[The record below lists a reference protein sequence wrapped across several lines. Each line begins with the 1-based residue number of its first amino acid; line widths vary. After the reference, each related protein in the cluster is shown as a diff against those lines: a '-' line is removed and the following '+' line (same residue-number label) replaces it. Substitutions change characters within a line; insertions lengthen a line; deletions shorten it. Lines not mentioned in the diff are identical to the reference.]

1 MLNWKRIKSN
11 TNDVIIDDNII
22 NDKFQHLP
30 SQNKLA
36 VLKHNQK
43 CIVNKL
49 SNKIDET
56 GFAAENLIGIT
67 NNINQYVE
75 VQMSSIDKLVSEITN
90 YSALAEEVLAS
101 TENSKQIA
109 EQTMGIAHEG
119 SKAVDNSIKAMN
131 DIESSVEDAK
141 TVVMDLNTKS
151 AHINEML
158 NVIKDI
164 ANHTNLLSLNAS
176 IEAAR
181 AGEAGRGFTVVAQE
195 VKKLAERS
203 VESAGFISKTINE
216 INASI
221 THTIAAMDKTTA
233 KVKEGTEIANNTMLV
248 FQNIIKAVQTS
259 TDVTAEINLALE
271 SQTENL
277 ENVIS
282 STEEMNHTSEKLLS
296 VVESASLN
304 TQYTKTSLNIL
315 WEVSEDLKYISD
327 KLLEEVPVATKEES
341 ILKTCLHGVPLG
353 FDPAH
358 AIDQESGQ
366 VIVNAHA
373 ALLTIGSTGEVSPGI
388 AKSWYV
394 EEDHLTWVFNL
405 RKGAKFHN
413 GRELTA
419 SDIKYSY
426 ERILSPS
433 VKSPNSWFLENI
445 EGATEYLQ
453 GQAKEV
459 IGIKVL
465 DKYRLSLKL
474 TVPYTGFLLNLGQ
487 YCCSIIAKE
496 EMEKGKIVGCGP
508 FILEEIKADGCT
520 LTAFKDYFGG
530 APYADK
536 IQIEFKPENVA
547 EKFLNKTYSF
557 ITVDNKTLMESL
569 KEADSSSI
577 KMKDVMGTYYAGF
590 NLKSNSPLLQDEEIR
605 KALNYAIDRKRIIN
619 DVLGGMAI
627 ESKGPFP
634 PSIIDN
640 KYLSSFD
647 YNPTMVKDLIAK
659 KRMGSAL
666 KLKLLIREGSSD
678 TVFNK
683 IAQYVLEDLKKVGIE
698 CITEKVPADKYFPSI
713 PHSDLFISRWIAD
726 TGDADNFLQP
736 NFNPTNYTDFT
747 GYKNEEVLE
756 LMNTAK
762 EILNPQKRI
771 KMYEDIQKKIVH
783 ESPWIFL
790 YHPQVAVATN
800 AGVLGARLNPLG
812 IVRFEDIVIEQ

>member
-1 MLNWKRIKSN
+1 MLNWTQLKSKSSEKAIE
-11 TNDVIIDDNII
+11 TDRA
-22 NDKFQHLP
+22 NDKLKHLP

-56 GFAAENLIGIT
+56 GFATENLIGIT

-75 VQMSSIDKLVSEITN
+75 VQMSSIDNLVNEITN

-109 EQTMGIAHEG
+109 DQTLKIAEEG
-119 SKAVDNSIKAMN
+119 RLAVDNSIKAMN
-131 DIESSVEDAK
+131 EIESSVSDAK

-158 NVIKDI
+158 DVIKDI

-203 VESAGFISKTINE
+203 VESAGFISKTISE

-221 THTIAAMDKTTA
+221 AHTIAAMDKSTA
-233 KVKEGTEIANNTMLV
+233 KVKEGSQIAQNTMLV
-248 FQNIIKAVQTS
+248 FQNIINAVKTS
-259 TDVTAEINLALE
+259 TDVTAEINLALV

-282 STEEMNHTSEKLLS
+282 STEQMSHTSEKLLS

-304 TQYTKTSLNIL
+304 TQYTKTSLNTL

-327 KLLEEVPVATKEES
+327 KLLQEVPTSTKELT

-353 FDPAH
+353 FDPCY

-373 ALLTIGSTGEVSPGI
+373 ALLTIGSSGEVSPGI

-419 SDIKYSY
+419 ADIKYSY
-426 ERILSPS
+426 ERILSPK

-445 EGATEYLQ
+445 AGATEYLK
-453 GQAKEV
+453 GAVKEV
-459 IGIKVL
+459 SGIKVL

-508 FILEEIKADGCT
+508 YILEEIKADGCT
-520 LTAFKDYFGG
+520 LSAFADYFGG

-536 IQIEFKPENVA
+536 VHIEFNPANAA
-547 EKFLNKTYSF
+547 EKFLNKDYNF
-557 ITVDNKTLMESL
+557 ITVDNKALMENL
-569 KEADSSSI
+569 KNDESSSI

-590 NLKSNSPLLQDEEIR
+590 NLKSNSLLIKDEEIR
-605 KALNYAIDRKRIIN
+605 RALNYAIDRNRIIKEI
-619 DVLGGMAI
+619 LGGMAI
-627 ESKGPFP
+627 VSKGPFP

-640 KYLSSFD
+640 KYLPAFD

-659 KRMGSAL
+659 KRLGSSL
-666 KLKLLIREGSSD
+666 KLKLLMREGSMD

-683 IAQYVLEDLKKVGIE
+683 IAQYILEDLKKVGID
-698 CITEKVPADKYFPSI
+698 CNIEKVTSDKYFASI

-726 TGDADNFLQP
+726 TGDPDNFLQP
-736 NFNPTNYTDFT
+736 NFNETNYTDFT
-747 GYKNEEVLE
+747 GYSNLEVLE
-756 LMNTAK
+756 MMNNAK
-762 EILNPQKRI
+762 EILNPLKRI
-771 KMYEDIQKKIVH
+771 KVYEDIQKKIISH
-783 ESPWIFL
+783 SPWIFL
-790 YHPQVAVATN
+790 YHPQVAVAAN

-812 IVRFEDIVIEQ
+812 IVRFEDIVIE

>member
-1 MLNWKRIKSN
+1 MLKWKLRKSSSSETAIEN
-11 TNDVIIDDNII
+11 NII
-22 NDKFQHLP
+22 NDKMECLP

-56 GFAAENLIGIT
+56 GFATENLIGIT
-67 NNINQYVE
+67 DNINQYVE
-75 VQMSSIDKLVSEITN
+75 VQMSSIDKLVNEITN

-109 EQTMGIAHEG
+109 EQTMEIAEEG
-119 SKAVDNSIKAMN
+119 RKAVDNSIKAMSE
-131 DIESSVEDAK
+131 IESSVSDAK
-141 TVVMDLNTKS
+141 SVVMDLNTKS

-216 INASI
+216 INDSI
-221 THTIAAMDKTTA
+221 AHTIAAMDKTTD
-233 KVKEGTEIANNTMLV
+233 KVKEGSDIAQNTMSV
-248 FQNIIKAVQTS
+248 FQNIINAVQTS
-259 TDVTAEINLALE
+259 TDVTAEINIALV

-277 ENVIS
+277 ESVIS

-327 KLLEEVPVATKEES
+327 KLLQEIPATTKEDS
-341 ILKTCLHGVPLG
+341 ILRTCLHGVPLG
-353 FDPAH
+353 FDPAL

-373 ALLTIGSTGEVSPGI
+373 ALLSIGSSGDVSPGI

-405 RKGAKFHN
+405 RKGVKFQN
-413 GRELTA
+413 GRDLTA
-419 SDIKYSY
+419 TDIKYSY
-426 ERILSPS
+426 ERILSPAL
-433 VKSPNSWFLENI
+433 KSPNSWFLENI

-453 GQAKEV
+453 GRVKEV
-459 IGIKVL
+459 VGIRVL
-465 DKYRLSLKL
+465 DKYRISLKL

-487 YCCSIIAKE
+487 YCCSIIANE
-496 EMEKGKIVGCGP
+496 EILKGKIVGCGP
-508 FILEEIKADGCT
+508 FILEDVKPDGCT

-536 IQIEFKPENVA
+536 INIEFNPENPA
-547 EKFLNKTYSF
+547 EKFLNKDYNF
-557 ITVDNKTLMESL
+557 ITVDNKPLMESL
-569 KEADSSSI
+569 KNSESSSI
-577 KMKDVMGTYYAGF
+577 NMKDVMGTYYAGF
-590 NLKSNSPLLQDEEIR
+590 NLKSNSPLIQDEQIR
-605 KALNYAIDRKRIIN
+605 RALNHAIDRKRIIKE
-619 DVLGGMAI
+619 VLGGMAI

-640 KYLSSFD
+640 KYLPAFD

-659 KRMGSAL
+659 KRLGSSL
-666 KLKLLIREGSSD
+666 KLKLLMRDGSPD

-683 IAQYVLEDLKKVGIE
+683 IAQYILEDLKKVGIE
-698 CITEKVPADKYFPSI
+698 CNVEKVASDKYFASI

-736 NFNPTNYTDFT
+736 NFNHTNYTDFT
-747 GYKNEEVLE
+747 GYKNDDVLE
-756 LMNTAK
+756 MMNSAK
-762 EILNPQKRI
+762 EILNPVKRT
-771 KMYEDIQKKIVH
+771 KVYEDIQKEIIN

-790 YHPQVAVATN
+790 YHPQVGVATN
-800 AGVLGARLNPLG
+800 AGILGARLNPLG
-812 IVRFEDIVIEQ
+812 IVRFEDIVVEQ

>member
-1 MLNWKRIKSN
+1 MLNWKKTKSN
-11 TNDVIIDDNII
+11 SNDIAIENNITNDKV
-22 NDKFQHLP
+22 QHLP

-109 EQTMGIAHEG
+109 EQTMGIAQEG
-119 SKAVDNSIKAMN
+119 SRAVDNSIQAMN
-131 DIESSVEDAK
+131 EIESSVEDAK

-221 THTIAAMDKTTA
+221 KHTIDAMDKTTA

-248 FQNIIKAVQTS
+248 FHNIIKAVQTS

-315 WEVSEDLKYISD
+315 CEVSEDLKYISD
-327 KLLEEVPVATKEES
+327 KLLEEINVTTKEDS
-341 ILKTCLHGVPLG
+341 ILKTCIHGAPLG
-353 FDPAH
+353 FDPGM

-373 ALLTIGSTGEVSPGI
+373 ALLTIGSSGEVSPGI
-388 AKSWYV
+388 ARSWYV
-394 EEDHLTWVFNL
+394 EEDHLTWIFNL

-426 ERILSPS
+426 ERILSPAT
-433 VKSPNSWFLENI
+433 KSPNSWFLENI
-445 EGATEYLQ
+445 EGAAEYLQ
-453 GQAKEV
+453 GRAKEV

-496 EMEKGKIVGCGP
+496 EFEKGKIVGCGP
-508 FILEEIKADGCT
+508 FILQETRADGCT

-536 IQIEFKPENVA
+536 IEIEFKPENAA
-547 EKFLNKTYSF
+547 EKFLNKSYSF
-557 ITVDNKTLMESL
+557 ITIDNKTLMESL
-569 KEADSSSI
+569 KQAESASI

-590 NLKSNSPLLQDEEIR
+590 NLKSNSPLVQDEEIR
-605 KALNYAIDRKRIIN
+605 RALNYAIDRKRIIKEI
-619 DVLGGMAI
+619 LGGMAI

-640 KYLSSFD
+640 KYLPSFD

-683 IAQYVLEDLKKVGIE
+683 ISQYVLEDLKKVGIE
-698 CITEKVPADKYFPSI
+698 CIVEKVPADKYFPSI

-736 NFNPTNYTDFT
+736 NFNLTNYTDFS
-747 GYKNEEVLE
+747 GYNNENVIAM
-756 LMNTAK
+756 MNTAK
-762 EILNPQKRI
+762 EIINPTKRI
-771 KMYEDIQKKIVH
+771 KVYEDIQKKIIH
-783 ESPWIFL
+783 DSPWIFL

-800 AGVLGARLNPLG
+800 PGVLGARLNPLG
-812 IVRFEDIVIEQ
+812 ILRFEDIVIE

>member
-1 MLNWKRIKSN
+1 MLKWKLVKSKPSN
-11 TNDVIIDDNII
+11 IVIESNIL
-22 NDKFQHLP
+22 NDKINYLP
-30 SQNKLA
+30 SQNKFA

-49 SNKIDET
+49 SNKIAET

-67 NNINQYVE
+67 NSINQYVE

-109 EQTMGIAHEG
+109 EQTMEIAQEG
-119 SKAVDNSIKAMN
+119 SKAVDNSIKAMSEI
-131 DIESSVEDAK
+131 DSSVEDAK

-203 VESAGFISKTINE
+203 VESAGFISKTIKE
-216 INASI
+216 INTSI
-221 THTIAAMDKTTA
+221 THTIRAMDKTTE

-248 FQNIIKAVQTS
+248 FHNIIKAVQTS

-296 VVESASLN
+296 IVESASLN
-304 TQYTKTSLNIL
+304 TQYTKTSLNVL
-315 WEVSEDLKYISD
+315 WDVSEDLKYISD
-327 KLLEEVPVATKEES
+327 KLLDEIPIINKEES

-353 FDPAH
+353 FDPAL

-373 ALLTIGSTGEVSPGI
+373 ALLTIGSSGEISPGI

-413 GRELTA
+413 GRELTSA
-419 SDIKYSY
+419 DIKYSY
-426 ERILSPS
+426 ERILSPKC
-433 VKSPNSWFLENI
+433 KSPNSWFLENI
-445 EGATEYLQ
+445 EGASEYLK
-453 GQAKEV
+453 GHAKEV

-465 DKYRLSLKL
+465 DRYRISLKL

-496 EMEKGKIVGCGP
+496 EIEKGKIVGCGP
-508 FILEEIKADGCT
+508 FILDEVRTDGCT

-536 IQIEFKPENVA
+536 VEIEFKPDDVV

-569 KEADSSSI
+569 KQAESSSV

-590 NLKSNSPLLQDEEIR
+590 NLKSNSPLVQDEEIR
-605 KALNYAIDRKRIIN
+605 RALNHAIDRKRIIN
-619 DVLGGMAI
+619 EILGGMAI

-640 KYLSSFD
+640 KYLPSFD
-647 YNPTMVKDLIAK
+647 YNPTMVKDLITK
-659 KRMGSAL
+659 KRIISAL
-666 KLKLLIREGSSD
+666 NLKLLIREGSSD

-683 IAQYVLEDLKKVGIE
+683 IAQYVLEDLKKVGID
-698 CITEKVPADKYFPSI
+698 CLIQKVAADKYFESI

-736 NFNPTNYTDFT
+736 NFNLTNYTDFT
-747 GYKNEEVLE
+747 GYSNEDVLVM
-756 LMNTAK
+756 MNTAK
-762 EILNPQKRI
+762 EIINPLKRI
-771 KMYEDIQKKIVH
+771 KLYEDIQKKIVH

-790 YHPQVAVATN
+790 HHPQVAVATN
-800 AGVLGARLNPLG
+800 PGVLGARLNPLG
-812 IVRFEDIVIEQ
+812 ILRLEDIVIE

>member
-1 MLNWKRIKSN
+1 MLNWKIPKSKSKNRVIDVNIK
-11 TNDVIIDDNII
+11 
-22 NDKFQHLP
+22 NDKIQHLQ

-36 VLKHNQK
+36 VLRHNQK

-56 GFAAENLIGIT
+56 GFATENLIGIT

-75 VQMSSIDKLVSEITN
+75 VQMSSIDKLVNEITN

-109 EQTMGIAHEG
+109 EKTMEIAKDG
-119 SKAVDNSIKAMN
+119 RMAVDNSIRAMTE
-131 DIESSVEDAK
+131 IESSVCDAK
-141 TVVMDLNTKS
+141 NVVMDLNTKS

-181 AGEAGRGFTVVAQE
+181 AGDAGRGFTVVAQE

-203 VESAGFISKTINE
+203 VESAGIISKTINE
-216 INASI
+216 INDSI
-221 THTIAAMDKTTA
+221 AHTISAMDKTTA
-233 KVKEGTEIANNTMLV
+233 KVKEGSEIAQNTMSV
-248 FQNIIKAVQTS
+248 FHNIINAVQAS
-259 TDVTAEINLALE
+259 TDVTAEINSALV

-282 STEEMNHTSEKLLS
+282 STEDMSHTSNKLLS

-304 TQYTKTSLNIL
+304 TQYTKTSLNTL
-315 WEVSEDLKYISD
+315 WEVSEDLKYISNE
-327 KLLEEVPVATKEES
+327 LLQEVPATTKEIS

-353 FDPAH
+353 FDPGL

-366 VIVNAHA
+366 VVVNVHA
-373 ALLTIGSTGEVSPGI
+373 ALLTIGSSGEVSPGI

-394 EEDHLTWVFNL
+394 EEDHLTWIFNL

-426 ERILSPS
+426 ERILSPT

-453 GQAKEV
+453 GHAKEV
-459 IGIKVL
+459 VGIRVL

-508 FILEEIKADGCT
+508 YILEEFKADSCM
-520 LTAFKDYFGG
+520 LTAFLDYFGG

-536 IQIEFKPENVA
+536 VHIEFNPENA
-547 EKFLNKTYSF
+547 AQKFLNKDFNF
-557 ITVDNKTLMESL
+557 ITVDNKTLMETL
-569 KEADSSSI
+569 KGDKSSSI

-590 NLKSNSPLLQDEEIR
+590 NLKSNSPLVQDVEIR
-605 KALNYAIDRKRIIN
+605 RALNYAIDRKRIIN
-619 DVLGGMAI
+619 EILGGMAI

-640 KYLSSFD
+640 KYLPTFD
-647 YNPTMVKDLIAK
+647 YKPNMVRDLISK
-659 KRMGSAL
+659 KRLGSSL
-666 KLKLLIREGSSD
+666 KLKLLIRDGSRD

-683 IAQYVLEDLKKVGIE
+683 IAQYVLEDLNKVGIE
-698 CITEKVPADKYFPSI
+698 CNIQQVPPDKYFASI
-713 PHSDLFISRWIAD
+713 PNSDLFISRWIAD
-726 TGDADNFLQP
+726 TGDPDNFLQP
-736 NFNPTNYTDFT
+736 NFNETNYTDFT
-747 GYKNEEVLE
+747 GYNNAEVLGM
-756 LMNTAK
+756 MNSAK
-762 EILNPQKRI
+762 EILNPHKRI
-771 KMYEDIQKKIVH
+771 KVYEDIQNKIVNH
-783 ESPWIFL
+783 SPWIFL

-800 AGVLGARLNPLG
+800 EGVLGARLNPLG
-812 IVRFEDIVIEQ
+812 IVRFEDIIIE

>member
-1 MLNWKRIKSN
+1 MLRWKLLKSKAN
-11 TNDVIIDDNII
+11 KIAIENSMP
-22 NDKFQHLP
+22 NDKINHMI

-56 GFAAENLIGIT
+56 GFATENLIGIT

-75 VQMSSIDKLVSEITN
+75 VQMSSIDKLVNEITN

-109 EQTMGIAHEG
+109 EQTMEIAEEG
-119 SKAVDNSIKAMN
+119 RKAVDNSINAMSE
-131 DIESSVEDAK
+131 IESSVCDAK

-158 NVIKDI
+158 DVIKDI

-203 VESAGFISKTINE
+203 VESAGFISRTINE

-221 THTIAAMDKTTA
+221 AHTITAMDKTTA
-233 KVKEGTEIANNTMLV
+233 KVKEGSDIAQNTMSV
-248 FQNIIKAVQTS
+248 FQRIINAVQTS
-259 TDVTAEINLALE
+259 TDVTAEINIALV

-282 STEEMNHTSEKLLS
+282 STEKMNHTSEKLLS

-327 KLLEEVPVATKEES
+327 KLLQEIPTSTKEDS
-341 ILKTCLHGVPLG
+341 ILRTCLHGVPLG
-353 FDPAH
+353 FDPAL

-373 ALLTIGSTGEVSPGI
+373 ALLSIGSSGEVSPGI

-405 RKGAKFHN
+405 RKGAEFQN
-413 GRELTA
+413 GREITA
-419 SDIKYSY
+419 TDIKYSY
-426 ERILSPS
+426 ERILSPTL
-433 VKSPNSWFLENI
+433 KSPNSWFLENI

-453 GQAKEV
+453 GRASEV
-459 IGIKVL
+459 IGIRIL
-465 DKYRLSLKL
+465 DKYRISLKL

-496 EMEKGKIVGCGP
+496 EMVKGKILGCGP
-508 FILEEIKADGCT
+508 FILEDVKADGCT
-520 LTAFKDYFGG
+520 LTAFKNHFGG

-536 IQIEFKPENVA
+536 IHIEFNPKNPA
-547 EKFLNKTYSF
+547 EKFLNKDYNF

-569 KEADSSSI
+569 KSSESSSI
-577 KMKDVMGTYYAGF
+577 IMKDVMGTYYAGF
-590 NLKSNSPLLQDEEIR
+590 NLKSNSPLIQDEQIR
-605 KALNYAIDRKRIIN
+605 MALNHAIDRKRIIKEI
-619 DVLGGMAI
+619 LGGMAI

-640 KYLSSFD
+640 KYLPAFN
-647 YNPTMVKDLIAK
+647 YNPTLVKDLIAK
-659 KRMGSAL
+659 KRLGSSL
-666 KLKLLIREGSSD
+666 KLKLLIRDGSSD

-683 IAQYVLEDLKKVGIE
+683 IAQYLLEDLKNVGID
-698 CITEKVPADKYFPSI
+698 CNVEKVPSDKYFGSI
-713 PHSDLFISRWIAD
+713 PHCDLFISRWIAD
-726 TGDADNFLQP
+726 TGDPDNFLQP
-736 NFNPTNYTDFT
+736 NFNATNYTDFT
-747 GYKNEEVLE
+747 GYCNEGVLE
-756 LMNTAK
+756 LMNSAK
-762 EILNPQKRI
+762 EILNPLKRI
-771 KMYEDIQKKIVH
+771 KVYEDIQKKIVQ

-800 AGVLGARLNPLG
+800 VGVLGARLNPLG
-812 IVRFEDIVIEQ
+812 ILRFEDIVVE

>member
-1 MLNWKRIKSN
+1 MLNWKRKNSN
-11 TNDVIIDDNII
+11 SKDIVSQANLTNEKVNP
-22 NDKFQHLP
+22 LP
-30 SQNKLA
+30 TQNKLA

-43 CIVNKL
+43 CIITKL

-56 GFAAENLIGIT
+56 GFATENLIGIT
-67 NNINQYVE
+67 NNINEYVE
-75 VQMSSIDKLVSEITN
+75 VQMGSIDKLVSEITN

-109 EQTMGIAHEG
+109 EQTMEIAENG
-119 SKAVDNSIKAMN
+119 RMAVDNSIVAMGE
-131 DIESSVEDAK
+131 IESSVEDAK

-151 AHINEML
+151 AQINEML

-221 THTIAAMDKTTA
+221 AHTIAAMDKTTA
-233 KVKEGTEIANNTMLV
+233 KVKEGSEIANNTMVV
-248 FQNIIKAVQTS
+248 FHNIIKAVQTS
-259 TDVTAEINLALE
+259 TDVTSEINLALE
-271 SQTENL
+271 SQTQNL

-282 STEEMNHTSEKLLS
+282 STEEMNHTSVKLLS
-296 VVESASLN
+296 VVESATLN

-327 KLLEEVPVATKEES
+327 KLLQEIPTATKEHT
-341 ILKTCLHGVPLG
+341 LLTTCLYGTPLG
-353 FDPAH
+353 YDPAL

-366 VIVNAHA
+366 IIVNAHA
-373 ALLTIGSTGEVSPGI
+373 ALLAIGSSGEISPGI

-394 EEDHLTWVFNL
+394 EEDHLTWIFNI

-419 SDIKYSY
+419 SDVKYTY
-426 ERILSPS
+426 ERILSPKL
-433 VKSPNSWFLENI
+433 KSPNSWFLENI
-445 EGATEYLQ
+445 QGATEYLQ
-453 GQAKEV
+453 GQAKDV

-465 DKYRLSLKL
+465 DKYRISLKL

-487 YCCSIIAKE
+487 YCCSILAKE
-496 EMEKGKIVGCGP
+496 EIEKGKIVGCGP
-508 FILEEIKADGCT
+508 FILDEANKDGCT
-520 LTAFKDYFGG
+520 LRAFADYFGG
-530 APYADK
+530 APYADSVHV
-536 IQIEFKPENVA
+536 EFNPSNAA
-547 EKFLNKTYSF
+547 EKLLNNEYNF
-557 ITVDNKTLMESL
+557 ITVDNKALMESL
-569 KEADSSSI
+569 KHIESSAI

-590 NLKSNSPLLQDEEIR
+590 NLKSNSPLVQDAEIR
-605 KALNYAIDRKRIIN
+605 RALNHAIDRKRIIQEI
-619 DVLGGMAI
+619 LGGMAI

-634 PSIIDN
+634 PSIINN
-640 KYLSSFD
+640 KYLPSFD

-659 KRMGSAL
+659 KRIGSAL
-666 KLKLLIREGSSD
+666 KLKLIVREGSAD

-683 IAQYVLEDLKKVGIE
+683 IAQYILEDLKKVGIE
-698 CITEKVPADKYFPSI
+698 CNIEKIPADKYFGSI
-713 PHSDLFISRWIAD
+713 PKSDIFISRWIAD

-736 NFNPTNYTDFT
+736 NFNIANYTDFS
-747 GYKNEEVLE
+747 GYSNEPVLE
-756 LMNTAK
+756 MMNAAK
-762 EILNPQKRI
+762 EILNPLKRNN
-771 KMYEDIQKKIVH
+771 MYEDIQKKIVYD
-783 ESPWIFL
+783 SPWIFL
-790 YHPQVAVATN
+790 YHPQVAIASN
-800 AGVLGARLNPLG
+800 SGVLGARLNPLG
-812 IVRFEDIVIEQ
+812 IVKFEDIVVE

>member
-1 MLNWKRIKSN
+1 MLNWKRIKSKS
-11 TNDVIIDDNII
+11 NDVALENNTTDDKI
-22 NDKFQHLP
+22 QHLP
-30 SQNKLA
+30 SQNKLT

-109 EQTMGIAHEG
+109 EQTMGIAQEG

-131 DIESSVEDAK
+131 EIEASVEDAK

-181 AGEAGRGFTVVAQE
+181 AGDAGRGFTVVAQE

-221 THTIAAMDKTTA
+221 IHTIDAMNRTTA

-248 FQNIIKAVQTS
+248 FHNIIKAVQTS

-296 VVESASLN
+296 IVESASLN
-304 TQYTKTSLNIL
+304 TQYTKTSLNTL

-327 KLLEEVPVATKEES
+327 KLLDEIPVATKEVS
-341 ILKTCLHGVPLG
+341 VLKTCLHGVPLG
-353 FDPAH
+353 FDPAL

-373 ALLTIGSTGEVSPGI
+373 ALLTIGSSGEVSPGI

-394 EEDHLTWVFNL
+394 EEDHLTWIFNL

-413 GRELTA
+413 GRELTS

-426 ERILSPS
+426 ERILSPAL
-433 VKSPNSWFLENI
+433 KSPNSWFLENI
-445 EGATEYLQ
+445 AGASEYLQ
-453 GQAKEV
+453 GHAKEV
-459 IGIKVL
+459 SGIKVL

-487 YCCSIIAKE
+487 YCCSIVAKE
-496 EMEKGKIVGCGP
+496 EIAQGKIVGCGP
-508 FILEEIKADGCT
+508 FILDEIKPDGCT
-520 LTAFKDYFGG
+520 LTAFKDYYGG
-530 APYADK
+530 SPYADK
-536 IQIEFKPENVA
+536 IEIEFKPENAA

-569 KEADSSSI
+569 KQSESSAI
-577 KMKDVMGTYYAGF
+577 KMKDVMGTYYVGF
-590 NLKSNSPLLQDEEIR
+590 NLKSNSPLIQDEEIR
-605 KALNYAIDRKRIIN
+605 RALNHAIDRKRIIQEI
-619 DVLGGMAI
+619 LGGMAI

-634 PSIIDN
+634 PSIVDN
-640 KYLSSFD
+640 KYLPSFD
-647 YNPTMVKDLIAK
+647 FNPTMVKDLIAR
-659 KRMGSAL
+659 KRIGSSL
-666 KLKLLIREGSSD
+666 KLKLLTREGSSD

-698 CITEKVPADKYFPSI
+698 CITEKVPADKYFPNI

-736 NFNPTNYTDFT
+736 NFNLANYTDFS
-747 GYKNEEVLE
+747 GYNNEDVLE
-756 LMNTAK
+756 MMNVAK
-762 EILNPQKRI
+762 EIINPLKRT
-771 KMYEDIQKKIVH
+771 KVYEDIQKKIIH
-783 ESPWIFL
+783 DSPWIFL

-800 AGVLGARLNPLG
+800 PGVLGARLNPLG
-812 IVRFEDIVIEQ
+812 IVRFEDIIIE

>member
-1 MLNWKRIKSN
+1 MLNLKLFKSKSN
-11 TNDVIIDDNII
+11 RAIEEIPNE
-22 NDKFQHLP
+22 KFQHLP

-56 GFAAENLIGIT
+56 GFATENLIGIT
-67 NNINQYVE
+67 NSINQYVE
-75 VQMSSIDKLVSEITN
+75 VQMSSIDKLVNEITN
-90 YSALAEEVLAS
+90 YSALAQEVLAS

-109 EQTMGIAHEG
+109 EQTMGIAKEG
-119 SKAVDNSIKAMN
+119 RMAVDNSIKAMLE
-131 DIESSVEDAK
+131 IESSVCDAK
-141 TVVMDLNTKS
+141 NVVMDLNTKS

-158 NVIKDI
+158 DVIKDI

-203 VESAGFISKTINE
+203 VESAGFISKTIYE
-216 INASI
+216 INDSI
-221 THTIAAMDKTTA
+221 AHTIAAMDKITA
-233 KVKEGTEIANNTMLV
+233 KVKEGSQIANNTMSV
-248 FQNIIKAVQTS
+248 FHNIISAVQTS
-259 TDVTAEINLALE
+259 TDVTAEINLALV
-271 SQTENL
+271 SQTDNL

-282 STEEMNHTSEKLLS
+282 STEEMSHTSEKLLS

-304 TQYTKTSLNIL
+304 TQYTKTSLNTL

-327 KLLEEVPVATKEES
+327 KLLQEVPSTAKAIT

-353 FDPAH
+353 FDPGFV
-358 AIDQESGQ
+358 IDQESGQ
-366 VIVNAHA
+366 VVVNAHA
-373 ALLTIGSTGEVSPGI
+373 ALLTIGSSGEVSPGI

-405 RKGAKFHN
+405 RKGAKFQN

-426 ERILSPS
+426 ERILSPIT
-433 VKSPNSWFLENI
+433 KSPNSWFLENI

-453 GQAKEV
+453 GHAKEV
-459 IGIKVL
+459 IGIRVL

-508 FILEEIKADGCT
+508 YVLEEIKADGCT
-520 LTAFKDYFGG
+520 LTAFVDYFGG

-536 IQIEFKPENVA
+536 VHIEFNPTNAA
-547 EKFLNKTYSF
+547 EKFLNKDYNF
-557 ITVDNKTLMESL
+557 ITVDNKTLMESI
-569 KEADSSSI
+569 KGTESSSI
-577 KMKDVMGTYYAGF
+577 KMKDVMGTYYVGF
-590 NLKSNSPLLQDEEIR
+590 NLKSKSLLIKDEEIR
-605 KALNYAIDRKRIIN
+605 RALNHAIGRKRIIKEI
-619 DVLGGMAI
+619 LGGMAL

-640 KYLSSFD
+640 KYLPAFE
-647 YNPTMVKDLIAK
+647 YNPSMVKDLISK
-659 KRMGSAL
+659 KRIASSL
-666 KLKLLIREGSSD
+666 KIKLLIRDGSPD

-698 CITEKVPADKYFPSI
+698 CSIEKVHSDKYFASI

-726 TGDADNFLQP
+726 TGDPDNFLQP
-736 NFNPTNYTDFT
+736 NFNETNYTDFT
-747 GYKNEEVLE
+747 GYRNDDVLE
-756 LMNTAK
+756 MMNNAK
-762 EILNPQKRI
+762 EILNPLKRI
-771 KMYEDIQKKIVH
+771 KLYEDIQKKIVSH
-783 ESPWIFL
+783 SPWIFL

-812 IVRFEDIVIEQ
+812 IVRFEDIVIE

>member
-1 MLNWKRIKSN
+1 MPKWKLLKSKATKPPIETN
-11 TNDVIIDDNII
+11 LTNDKI
-22 NDKFQHLP
+22 QHLP
-30 SQNKLA
+30 FQNKLA

-43 CIVNKL
+43 CIVTKL

-56 GFAAENLIGIT
+56 GFATENLIGIT

-75 VQMSSIDKLVSEITN
+75 VQMSSIDKLINEITN

-109 EQTMGIAHEG
+109 EQTMGIAEEG
-119 SKAVDNSIKAMN
+119 RMAVDNSIKAMSE
-131 DIESSVEDAK
+131 IESSVYDAK

-151 AHINEML
+151 ADINEML
-158 NVIKDI
+158 DVIKDI

-216 INASI
+216 INTSI
-221 THTIAAMDKTTA
+221 AHTIAAMDKTTA
-233 KVKEGTEIANNTMLV
+233 KVKEGSDIAQTTMLV
-248 FQNIIKAVQTS
+248 FQNIINAVQTS
-259 TDVTAEINLALE
+259 TDVTAEINLALA

-282 STEEMNHTSEKLLS
+282 STEEMSHTSETLLS

-327 KLLEEVPVATKEES
+327 NLLREVVATAKAES
-341 ILKTCLHGVPLG
+341 ILTTCLHGVPLG
-353 FDPAH
+353 FDPAM

-373 ALLTIGSTGEVSPGI
+373 ALLAIGSTGEISPGI

-419 SDIKYSY
+419 TDIKYSY

-433 VKSPNSWFLENI
+433 LKSPNSWFLENL

-453 GQAKEV
+453 GRAKEV
-459 IGIKVL
+459 IGIKIL
-465 DKYRLSLKL
+465 DKYRVSLKL

-487 YCCSIIAKE
+487 YCCSILAKE
-496 EMEKGKIVGCGP
+496 EISKGKIVGCGP
-508 FILEEIKADGCT
+508 FILDEIKSNGCT

-536 IQIEFKPENVA
+536 INIEFNPVNAA
-547 EKFLNKTYSF
+547 EKFLSKDYNF
-557 ITVDNKTLMESL
+557 ITIDNKTLMESI
-569 KEADSSSI
+569 KSGESASI
-577 KMKDVMGTYYAGF
+577 KLKDVMGTYYAGF
-590 NLKSNSPLLQDEEIR
+590 NLKSKSPLLQDEEIR
-605 KALNYAIDRKRIIN
+605 RSLNHAIDRKKIIEEI
-619 DVLGGMAI
+619 LGGMAI

-640 KYLSSFD
+640 KYLPSLD
-647 YNPTMVKDLIAK
+647 YNPNMVKDLIAK
-659 KRMGSAL
+659 KRLGSSL
-666 KLKLLIREGSSD
+666 KLKLLIRDGSPD

-683 IAQYVLEDLKKVGIE
+683 IAHYVLEDLKKVGIE
-698 CITEKVPADKYFPSI
+698 CNIEKVPSDKYFGSI
-713 PHSDLFISRWIAD
+713 ANSDLFISRWIAD
-726 TGDADNFLQP
+726 TGDPDNFLQP
-736 NFNPTNYTDFT
+736 NFNQTNYTDFT
-747 GYKNEEVLE
+747 GYNNEDVLE
-756 LMNTAK
+756 MMNSAK
-762 EILNPQKRI
+762 EIINPLKRN
-771 KMYEDIQKKIVH
+771 KVYEDIQKKIVQ

-790 YHPQVAVATN
+790 YHPQVAVAAN
-800 AGVLGARLNPLG
+800 DGVLGARLNPLG
-812 IVRFEDIVIEQ
+812 IVRFEDIVVE

>member
-1 MLNWKRIKSN
+1 MLIWKKTKSKSA
-11 TNDVIIDDNII
+11 DVVVKNNITD
-22 NDKFQHLP
+22 DKFQHLP

-67 NNINQYVE
+67 NNINNYVE
-75 VQMSSIDKLVSEITN
+75 VQMSSIDKLVNEITN

-109 EQTMGIAHEG
+109 DQTMEIAQEG

-131 DIESSVEDAK
+131 EIECSVEDAK
-141 TVVMDLNTKS
+141 IVVMDLNTKS

-216 INASI
+216 INVSI
-221 THTIAAMDKTTA
+221 KHTIDAMDRTTA
-233 KVKEGTEIANNTMLV
+233 KVKEGSEIANNTMLV
-248 FQNIIKAVQTS
+248 FHNIIKAVQAS

-282 STEEMNHTSEKLLS
+282 STEEMSHTSETLLS

-315 WEVSEDLKYISD
+315 SEVSEDLKYISD
-327 KLLEEVPVATKEES
+327 KLLEEVHVTTKEDS
-341 ILKTCLHGVPLG
+341 ILKTCLHNVPLG
-353 FDPAH
+353 FDPGL

-373 ALLTIGSTGEVSPGI
+373 ALLTIGSSGEISPGI

-419 SDIKYSY
+419 SDVKYSY
-426 ERILSPS
+426 ERILSPKY
-433 VKSPNSWFLENI
+433 KSPNSWFLENI
-445 EGATEYLQ
+445 DGASEYLQ
-453 GQAKEV
+453 GHAKEV
-459 IGIKVL
+459 IGLRVL

-496 EMEKGKIVGCGP
+496 EFEKGKIVGCGP
-508 FILEEIKADGCT
+508 FVLEEIKANGCT

-536 IQIEFKPENVA
+536 IHIEFKPENVA
-547 EKFLNKTYSF
+547 EKFLNKSYSF

-569 KEADSSSI
+569 NQADSSSI

-590 NLKSNSPLLQDEEIR
+590 NLKSNSPLVQDEDIR
-605 KALNYAIDRKRIIN
+605 RALNHAIDRKRIIKEI
-619 DVLGGMAI
+619 LGGMAI

-640 KYLSSFD
+640 KYLPSFD
-647 YNPTMVKDLIAK
+647 YNPTMVKDLLTRK
-659 KRMGSAL
+659 KIGSAP

-698 CITEKVPADKYFPSI
+698 CITQKVPNDKYFASI
-713 PHSDLFISRWIAD
+713 PNSDLFISRWIAD

-736 NFNPTNYTDFT
+736 NFNLTNYTDFS
-747 GYKNEEVLE
+747 GYNNEDVLE
-756 LMNTAK
+756 MMNDAK
-762 EILNPQKRI
+762 EIINPLKRV
-771 KMYEDIQKKIVH
+771 KVYEDIQKKIVH

-800 AGVLGARLNPLG
+800 PGVLGARLNPLG
-812 IVRFEDIVIEQ
+812 ILRYEDIVIE